1 MSENISDDQV
11 VSASDEGGL
20 SNTAVVEISLTDVN
34 DQSPEWE
41 GLPYTFR

>member
-1 MSENISDDQV
+1 MQV